1 MSLQTY
7 LNNSRLVF
15 NEENVIDLYLSL
27 KTSPITI
34 FTGIS
39 GSGKTKLAQLFTEY
53 MVTTTHSVTTT
64 GSPTPVPVIEGTRF
78 AFVSVRPDWLDN
90 KGVLGYYNPLLG
102 IYSITP
108 ILQLLLNAIHEPTE
122 PHFLVLDEM
131 NLAKSEYYFSD
142 FLSALESRRYSP
154 TSGLYEAEAINLHN
168 AGSRVITKN
177 YAEQDEKNQAIA
189 EMNSF
194 PDDYYVHV
202 SPTLERKYFVP
213 ENIVIPSNLY
223 VIGTVNIDE
232 STYRFSPKVID
243 RAHAIEMNGATAEEY
258 IAYLTRTTSPTTAT
272 SLYTGLNF
280 NKNDFTHGHN
290 FLSSRTEATIL
301 NNTSINQNILQTTIS
316 QLGGLLLNS
325 PFRFSYR
332 TTNRLIQFI
341 GNGKELWDN
350 SRIPFDDS
358 SLLYLLDSAILLKVL
373 PRLHGQRRVLEP
385 LLRNLI
391 YFCHSNFTNFHYT
404 EILHGRIPDDF
415 KGVESQPFVKSEFRY
430 PRAAHSIFRVY
441 NSLIKENSNYGS
453 FI

>member
-7 LNNSRLVF
+7 LNSSRLVF

-53 MVTTTHSVTTT
+53 MVTTTHSVTAT
-64 GSPTPVPVIEGTRF
+64 GTPTPAPVIERTRF

-102 IYSITP
+102 VYSITP
-108 ILQLLLNAIHEPTE
+108 ILQVLLNAINEPNE

-131 NLAKSEYYFSD
+131 NLAKAEYYFSD

-154 TSGLYEAEAINLHN
+154 TTGLYEAEPINLHN
-168 AGSRVITKN
+168 AGSRVIAKN
-177 YAEQDEKNQAIA
+177 YSDQTEKNLAIE

-202 SPTLERKYFVP
+202 SPTLERKYYIP
-213 ENIVIPSNLY
+213 ENITIPPNLY
-223 VIGTVNIDE
+223 VVGTVNIDE

-258 IAYLTRTTSPTTAT
+258 IAYLTGATTPPAT
-272 SLYTGLNF
+272 PSLYTRFNF
-280 NKNDFTHGHN
+280 DKNDFTHGHS
-290 FLSSRTEATIL
+290 FLSPRTEATIL
-301 NNTSINQNILQTTIS
+301 DDASINQTILQDTVC
-316 QLGGLLLNS
+316 QLGGLLLNT

-350 SRIPFDDS
+350 SHISFDDN

-391 YFCHSNFTNFHYT
+391 YFCRLNFSGSHYSEITN
-404 EILHGRIPDDF
+404 GRIPDDL
-415 KGVESQPFVKSEFRY
+415 KGVESQTFVKAEYRY
-430 PRAAHSIFRVY
+430 PRSAQSIFRVY
-441 NSLIKENSNYGS
+441 NSLVKENANYGS